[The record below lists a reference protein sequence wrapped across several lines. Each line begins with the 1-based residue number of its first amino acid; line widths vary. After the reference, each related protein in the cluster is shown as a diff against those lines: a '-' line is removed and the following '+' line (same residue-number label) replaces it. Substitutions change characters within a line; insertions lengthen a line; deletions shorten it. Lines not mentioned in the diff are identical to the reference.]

1 MGVVTLFTIM
11 TPLTRLASRA
21 AATPRCMSTITA
33 VHAREIIDSRGNP
46 TVEVDMTTSDGS
58 FRASVPSGASTG
70 IYEAAELRDG
80 GSRYMGK
87 GVLGAVNN
95 VNGVIADRLKGM
107 CTKDQRYPPASLR
120 ALRPARRQPKRNHLA
135 NPLLQRDQRRIPR
148 RQPARLPRVFRNP
161 YRSRDIQRGNGHRV

>member
-1 MGVVTLFTIM
+1 MEVVTLFTMM

-87 GVLGAVNN
+87 GVLPLYEH
-95 VNGVIADRLKGM
+95 IAL
-107 CTKDQRYPPASLR
+107 
-120 ALRPARRQPKRNHLA
+120 LA
-135 NPLLQRDQRRIPR
+135 GNPNATTLPIP
-148 RQPARLPRVFRNP
+148 
-161 YRSRDIQRGNGHRV
+161 

>member
-1 MGVVTLFTIM
+1 MGVTLFTMM

-107 CTKDQRYPPASLR
+107 CTKDQRAIDDAMLALDGTDNKSNLGASL
-120 ALRPARRQPKRNHLA
+120 AAAKAGAAANHL
-135 NPLLQRDQRRIPR
+135 PLYEHFALL
-148 RQPARLPRVFRNP
+148 A
-161 YRSRDIQRGNGHRV
+161 G

>member
-1 MGVVTLFTIM
+1 MGVTLFTMM

-70 IYEAAELRDG
+70 IYEASELRDG
-80 GSRYMGK
+80 GKRYMGK
-87 GVLGAVNN
+87 GVLQAVENC
-95 VNGVIADRLKGM
+95 NGVMAERLLGM
-107 CTKDQRYPPASLR
+107 NVTDQRAIDNAMIELDGTENKSKLG
-120 ALRPARRQPKRNHLA
+120 A
-135 NPLLQRDQRRIPR
+135 
-148 RQPARLPRVFRNP
+148 
-161 YRSRDIQRGNGHRV
+161 